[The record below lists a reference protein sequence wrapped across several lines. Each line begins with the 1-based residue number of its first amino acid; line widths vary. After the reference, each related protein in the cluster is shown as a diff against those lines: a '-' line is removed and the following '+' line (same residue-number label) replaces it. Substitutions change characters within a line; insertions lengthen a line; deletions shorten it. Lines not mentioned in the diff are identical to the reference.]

1 MNITCDGYSSGLT
14 RSGRYFVEVST
25 VPYRDSELA
34 LVMIWENTPEGD
46 AVLIHE
52 ELSSVFNDI
61 PKAFLLWLAKMN
73 LKELLNNANCQ

>member
-1 MNITCDGYSSGLT
+1 
-14 RSGRYFVEVST
+14 
-25 VPYRDSELA
+25 
-34 LVMIWENTPEGD
+34 MIWENTPEGD